1 MKAVTGGAAGS
12 NEALSNIQTQPKA
25 PSQWVRRLS
34 PAVGTERGALGV
46 LLALTGLLY
55 LWGLDR
61 NGWANSYYS
70 AAAMAGS
77 QDWTAFF
84 FSSSEP
90 GNAISVDKPPLSLW
104 VMSASVW
111 AFGLN
116 PWSILVPQALMGV
129 ASVYLLYRML
139 RTNVSAT
146 AGLLAATALAVTP
159 VATVMFRYNNPDA
172 LLTLLMI
179 GVAYATLESIRRG
192 SVRWLILAGALTGAA
207 LLTKQLQI
215 ALVLPAVATAYLV
228 FATAPVLKR
237 LLHLVAALVAA
248 CVTGGWWFVLV
259 QMTPASS
266 RPFVGG
272 SRFNSAVELTL
283 GYNGLD
289 RLTGEDASRTM
300 SPAAAN
306 LAEKLDPGFQRFL
319 QPQFS
324 GQFGWFLPLAIV
336 GLCLAVWH
344 IKRRSGSTQYR
355 ALLVL
360 CSVWFLCSATV
371 LAFMSGIVHPYYSL
385 TLVPPLSCLAAVGLI
400 HMHRLRHRRD
410 MRVALAGTLL
420 ATMLIGFVSASRSIA
435 DFPFGPE
442 VALAVGSAA
451 IALQVLPPPSRIL
464 KNVSVGILAAALMIG
479 PVVWSVNTVFSP
491 HIGAGVVAG
500 PSILG
505 IRTDHPDRKQLG
517 SDVPASFIAV
527 MFGDIPEKAVVSRL
541 RGAPESTRW
550 AAAMVG
556 SETAANYQLES
567 GRSVLPIG
575 GFDGTDPF
583 PTLGQFQSMVSEG
596 KLASLVIQE
605 LPPLTL
611 EGRGESAKIVN
622 WVRDSYT
629 AEQIGDAEY
638 YDLLP

>member
-1 MKAVTGGAAGS
+1 MRSLTGGPAGS
-12 NEALSNIQTQPKA
+12 DEASLELLKRPKA
-25 PSQWVRRLS
+25 RAGGRRLFPLRENES
-34 PAVGTERGALGV
+34 VALGA

-84 FSSSEP
+84 FSSSDP

-129 ASVYLLYRML
+129 GSVYLLYRMV
-139 RTNVSAT
+139 RTNVSPA
-146 AGLLAATALAVTP
+146 AGLLAATFLAVTP

-179 GVAYATLESIRRG
+179 GVAYTTLESIRRG
-192 SVRWLILAGALTGAA
+192 SLPWLIAAGALTGAA

-215 ALVLPAVATAYLV
+215 VLVLPAVAAAYLIYAIV
-228 FATAPVLKR
+228 PLVKR
-237 LLHLVAALVAA
+237 LLHLVAALLAA
-248 CVTGGWWFVLV
+248 AVTGGWWFVLV
-259 QMTPASS
+259 QMTPSAH

-300 SPAAAN
+300 SPTAAS
-306 LAEKLDPGFQRFL
+306 LTEKLEPGFQRFL

-324 GQFGWFLPLAIV
+324 GQFGWFLPLAV
-336 GLCLAVWH
+336 AGLVIAIWH
-344 IKRRSGSTQYR
+344 LKRRSGSKQYQ
-355 ALLVL
+355 ALMVL
-360 CSVWFLCSATV
+360 CGVWFLCSATV
-371 LAFMSGIVHPYYSL
+371 LAFMSGIIHPYYAL
-385 TLVPPLSCLAAVGLI
+385 TLVPPLCCLAAVGLI
-400 HMHRLRHRRD
+400 HMYRLRDRRPI
-410 MRVALAGTLL
+410 RFALAGTLL
-420 ATMLIGFVSASRSIA
+420 ATMVLGYVSASRSTA
-435 DFPFGPE
+435 DFPMGPQ
-442 VALAVGSAA
+442 VVLALGSSA
-451 IALQVLPPPSRIL
+451 IALQLLPPPSQALRSISAGVL
-464 KNVSVGILAAALMIG
+464 TVALMAG
-479 PVVWSVNTVFSP
+479 PVVWSINTVLSP

-517 SDVPASFIAV
+517 PDMPASFIAV
-527 MFGDIPEKAVVSRL
+527 MFGDIPEEAVVSRL
-541 RGAPESTRW
+541 RAARDTTRW

-567 GRSVLPIG
+567 RRSVLPIG

-583 PTLGQFQSMVSEG
+583 PTLEQFQAMVNQG
-596 KLASLVIQE
+596 NVGSLVIQE

-611 EGRGESAKIVN
+611 EGRGESAKIVE
-622 WVRDSYT
+622 WVRST
-629 AEQIGDAEY
+629 FPAEQIGGAQY
-638 YDLLP
+638 YVLTP

>member
-1 MKAVTGGAAGS
+1 MELSQTSTEVGRASKTKAFS
-12 NEALSNIQTQPKA
+12 DLR
-25 PSQWVRRLS
+25 RRLLGK
-34 PAVGTERGALGV
+34 GTSDRAQFA
-46 LLALTGLLY
+46 LLALTSLTY

-84 FSSSEP
+84 FSSSDP

-129 ASVYLLYRML
+129 ASVYLLYRMV
-139 RTNVSAT
+139 RTYVSAA
-146 AGLLAATALAVTP
+146 AGLLAGAFLAVTP

-179 GVAYATLESIRRG
+179 GVAFSALEAIRR
-192 SVRWLILAGALTGAA
+192 SSFLWLILAGALTGAA

-215 ALVLPAVATAYLV
+215 ALILPAVATAYLM
-228 FATAPVLKR
+228 FATAPVVKR
-237 LLHLVAALVAA
+237 LLHLLAALLTAG
-248 CVTGGWWFVLV
+248 VTGGWWFFLV

-272 SRFNSAVELTL
+272 SRFNSAIELTL

-306 LAEKLDPGFQRFL
+306 VAEKLDPGFQRFL

-324 GQFGWFLPLAIV
+324 GQFGWFLPLAIA

-344 IKRRSGSTQYR
+344 LKRRSGSKQYR

-385 TLVPPLSCLAAVGLI
+385 TLVPPLSCLAAIGLI
-400 HMHRLRHRRD
+400 HMYRLRHRRG
-410 MRVALAGTLL
+410 MRVALATTLL
-420 ATMLIGFVSASRSIA
+420 ATMIIGFVSASRSTA
-435 DFPFGPE
+435 DFPFGPQ

-451 IALQVLPPPSRIL
+451 VALTVLPPPSRIL
-464 KNVSVGILAAALMIG
+464 NAVSVGILAVALMVG
-479 PVVWSVNTVFSP
+479 PVVWSANTVFSP

-517 SDVPASFIAV
+517 SDVPASFVAV
-527 MFGDIPEKAVVSRL
+527 MFGDVPEQGVVARL
-541 RGAPESTRW
+541 RAAPESTRW

-556 SETAANYQLES
+556 SETAANYQLDS

-575 GFDGTDPF
+575 GFDGTDPH
-583 PTLGQFQSMVSEG
+583 PTLEQFQTIVGEG
-596 KLASLVIQE
+596 KVASLVIQE

-611 EGRGESAKIVN
+611 EGRGESAKIVA
-622 WVRDSYT
+622 WVRQSFSV
-629 AEQIGDAEY
+629 EQVGDAEY
-638 YDLLP
+638 YDLRQ